1 MSDEKS
7 AGRALRLAGF
17 TLVHAL
23 WSISDGEALCTLAM
37 TEAGKDRALLRF
49 EGCLE
54 EIVPEAR
61 GHLAESGVD
70 RWVLAWDGYVTPVSD
85 EHQGERLDAIIADI
99 VETAATAHLG
109 AVVRYRPKT
118 STTPFAVLGPVQIF
132 ADDGSSLLLDE
143 PLHDLLR
150 QGLRDHPALAEL
162 TWEEFG
168 ERD

>member
-1 MSDEKS
+1 MAIEDDL
-7 AGRALRLAGF
+7 GRALRLAGF

-23 WSISDGEALCTLAM
+23 WSVSDGEALCTLAM
-37 TEAGKDRALLRF
+37 METGHERALRRF
-49 EGCLE
+49 EGALE
-54 EIVPEAR
+54 EVVPEAR
-61 GHLAESGVD
+61 GHLAKAGVD
-70 RWVLAWDGYVTPVSD
+70 RWVLVWDGYVTPVSD
-85 EHQGERLDAIIADI
+85 ERKGDRIDALIADI
-99 VETAATAHLG
+99 IDAPGGAHMG

-143 PLHDLLR
+143 PLRDHLR

-168 ERD
+168 KID